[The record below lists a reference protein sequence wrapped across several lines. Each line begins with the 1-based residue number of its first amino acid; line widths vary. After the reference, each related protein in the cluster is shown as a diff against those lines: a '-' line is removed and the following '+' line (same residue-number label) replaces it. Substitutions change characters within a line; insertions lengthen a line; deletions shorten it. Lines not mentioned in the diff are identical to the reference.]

1 MTMVENR
8 MVIGEYYRDPD
19 SRDVI
24 LDCAEDED
32 YENYVFC
39 NDEEVHALSA
49 HYGVKLEA
57 REAFD
62 LWDDLKESRR
72 AAICKAWVKRHCL
85 DSFVDWQRALNHEEE
100 EAWNERF

>member
-1 MTMVENR
+1 MMVENR

-32 YENYVFC
+32 YEDYVFC
-39 NDEEVHALSA
+39 KDEEVRVLSA
-49 HYGVKLEA
+49 HYGVKLEE
-57 REAFD
+57 RNAFE

-72 AAICKAWVKRHCL
+72 ADICKAWVQKNCI
-85 DSFVDWQRALNHEEE
+85 DSFVEWKRVLNHEEE